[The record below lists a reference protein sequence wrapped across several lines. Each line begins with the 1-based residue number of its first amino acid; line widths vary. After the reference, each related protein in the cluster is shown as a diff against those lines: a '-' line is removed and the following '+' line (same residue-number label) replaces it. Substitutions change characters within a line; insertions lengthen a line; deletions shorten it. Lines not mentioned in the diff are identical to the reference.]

1 MSQETCRGPP
11 VPRSRLAGQP
21 DPDALKLAAEIRRKQ
36 VENERFFADRA
47 VAAGAAGKTG
57 FAKEAEEMTA
67 EIAKRTSF
75 VDDRGKMHQ
84 VGLTPAALNSIME
97 EARKKFDAY
106 KEHVADSNKKVVAEA
121 EKDDLELHRKRLEWD
136 GKLFEQRMKHNQ
148 EASEKDYEHL
158 AQIYGFE
165 EQRAGFTRDARLRG
179 LEGTGAQTVEQKVAL
194 EQRKAEIEI
203 EYLEKVHEVKQHL
216 YDMDTTRVLMEE
228 ELNMKRLGYKA
239 DEITARINEL
249 SQQRQDIRDQTDEAN
264 DETVQAARENASNR
278 ATQLVRDH
286 NRQVF
291 DSLKQQAG
299 GVFDALLQKS
309 QSVWSAIGN
318 SLKTALLT
326 AIKDVVTS
334 RVAAMLM
341 GMLYGTQ
348 VSFGG
353 GGGMGG
359 QPVFGGGGGAGVLG
373 ALGLAGVAGGGGGG
387 INVASIVGGPGGTS
401 GFAGPVGGGYGGGG
415 GYGAGGGMGGS
426 GGILGM
432 LKGNFSGLKGLF
444 GFGNV
449 SRDAQGGLWSTVGNQ
464 SINIDSLGGK
474 LTALGKSDAALMG
487 GAALVMDGLVRH
499 AGSWRGIGEGA
510 AGGAL
515 IGFKYGGPLGALI
528 GGIAGFAAGVGEKLA
543 GMESQE
549 AEAKRLVKQIYGL
562 TIDSSMA
569 KQIVDMAKQK
579 YGNSVSMAVR
589 SSEVR
594 QLLQLYADSTGQKS
608 SMFTDQVRPASLVE
622 SGGALYQT
630 ATYRNGTPYTYGS
643 YLPTLGPSG
652 GTLPTGS
659 PMGGA
664 VTVMVSPGAT
674 QDLWRTG
681 TAQAIAGDPRGV
693 AQASLNGAGQ
703 SSARLNSAMTYLSPS
718 AVWA

>member
-1 MSQETCRGPP
+1 
-11 VPRSRLAGQP
+11 
-21 DPDALKLAAEIRRKQ
+21 
-36 VENERFFADRA
+36 
-47 VAAGAAGKTG
+47 
-57 FAKEAEEMTA
+57 
-67 EIAKRTSF
+67 
-75 VDDRGKMHQ
+75 
-84 VGLTPAALNSIME
+84 
-97 EARKKFDAY
+97 
-106 KEHVADSNKKVVAEA
+106 
-121 EKDDLELHRKRLEWD
+121 
-136 GKLFEQRMKHNQ
+136 
-148 EASEKDYEHL
+148 
-158 AQIYGFE
+158 
-165 EQRAGFTRDARLRG
+165 
-179 LEGTGAQTVEQKVAL
+179 
-194 EQRKAEIEI
+194 
-203 EYLEKVHEVKQHL
+203 
-216 YDMDTTRVLMEE
+216 
-228 ELNMKRLGYKA
+228 
-239 DEITARINEL
+239 
-249 SQQRQDIRDQTDEAN
+249 
-264 DETVQAARENASNR
+264 
-278 ATQLVRDH
+278 
-286 NRQVF
+286 
-291 DSLKQQAG
+291 
-299 GVFDALLQKS
+299 
-309 QSVWSAIGN
+309 
-318 SLKTALLT
+318 
-326 AIKDVVTS
+326 
-334 RVAAMLM
+334 
-341 GMLYGTQ
+341 
-348 VSFGG
+348 
-353 GGGMGG
+353 
-359 QPVFGGGGGAGVLG
+359 
-373 ALGLAGVAGGGGGG
+373 
-387 INVASIVGGPGGTS
+387 
-401 GFAGPVGGGYGGGG
+401 
-415 GYGAGGGMGGS
+415 MGGS

-664 VTVMVSPGAT
+664 VTVMVSPSAT